1 MPQSWRTWAAVRPS
15 APKLS
20 NALGVQEAE
29 ADLSGGGTMQTMPIV
44 KVKDLGIALAAY
56 IAQKRREA

>member
-1 MPQSWRTWAAVRPS
+1 MRIS

-29 ADLSGGGTMQTMPIV
+29 ADLSGGGTMNQTMPIV
-44 KVKDLGIALAAY
+44 KVKDLGIALAAF
-56 IAQKRREA
+56 IAQKRRRR

>member
-1 MPQSWRTWAAVRPS
+1 MRPS

-20 NALGVQEAE
+20 NVLGVQEAE
-29 ADLSGGGTMQTMPIV
+29 ADLSGGGTMNQTMPIV

-56 IAQKRREA
+56 IAQKRRTE